1 MCLKEIRW
9 FLWHV
14 SNMKEFNGLLKPVE
28 ILSQIEIRDNMIVA
42 DFGCGHG
49 HFSIPLAKMA
59 PNGKIYAL
67 DIIKSALEVVKSQ
80 AELEK
85 ISNIETRH
93 TNLEISGS
101 SKLDNQSV
109 DIVLLRNILF
119 QSEKKEEIIKEAD
132 RILKEQGRI
141 VLIEWIPGASLAPKE
156 GWLIS
161 NEQAQ
166 KLIENQGWTL
176 DTELE
181 MDNQHYGMIFKKF

>member
-1 MCLKEIRW
+1 MCLRGTRW
-9 FLWHV
+9 LPWHV
-14 SNMKEFNGLLKPVE
+14 YSMKEVNGLLKPTE
-28 ILSQIEIRDNMIVA
+28 ILNQIEIRDNMIVA

-59 PNGKIYAL
+59 PNGKIYAI

-93 TNLEISGS
+93 SNLEISGN
-101 SKLDNQSV
+101 SKLENGSV

-132 RILKEQGRI
+132 RILKEQGRMI
-141 VLIEWIPGASLAPKE
+141 LIEWIPGASLAPKE
-156 GWLIS
+156 GWLITD
-161 NEQAQ
+161 EQAQ
-166 KLIENQGWTL
+166 KLVENQGWTL

-181 MDNQHYGMIFKKF
+181 IDNQHYGMIFKKF

>member
-1 MCLKEIRW
+1 
-9 FLWHV
+9 
-14 SNMKEFNGLLKPVE
+14 MKEFNGLLKPVE